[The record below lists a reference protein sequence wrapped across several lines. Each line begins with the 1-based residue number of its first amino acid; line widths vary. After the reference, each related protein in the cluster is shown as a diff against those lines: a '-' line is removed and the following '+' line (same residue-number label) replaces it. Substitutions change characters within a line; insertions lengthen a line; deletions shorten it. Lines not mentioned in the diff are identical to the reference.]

1 MSIVVE
7 LVSKSYGEQRAL
19 NEVSFT
25 AKKGEIIGFLGP
37 NGAGKSTM
45 MKILTGYI
53 SPNTGEV
60 SVADIDVLSE
70 ATLAQKKIGYLPEQ
84 NPLYKDMYVREYLKF
99 RAGIFKVD
107 KMRVKEVIELVGLT
121 PEVGKKIG
129 QLSKGYQQRIGI
141 AAAILHD
148 PEVLILDEPTTGL
161 DPNQLEEIRTLI
173 RNLGKD
179 KTILFSTHI
188 MQEVEAICDR
198 VIIIKKGELLLDEPI
213 HNLKNSEEQI
223 IQVTF
228 DSKVNEKL
236 IKKLPQLKSS
246 NEFSKSSWELVFS
259 STEDMR
265 VVIFD
270 FAKEQDVKIL
280 ELSSQNKSLESLFK
294 EVTN

>member
-60 SVADIDVLSE
+60 SVADIDVLSD

-246 NEFSKSSWELVFS
+246 SEFSKSSWELVFS

>member
-60 SVADIDVLSE
+60 SVADIDVLSD